1 MGLKISRGIET
12 TPAKVVLYG
21 VEGIGKTTLA
31 SQFPGA
37 LILDTENGSRRLN
50 VARVRCSSWPD
61 LMVALRE
68 MVVDPA
74 GFQTVVVDSA
84 DWAESLCRQW
94 LCEKHGKKSIE
105 DWPYGKGFTVLA
117 ETFDKLLK
125 VCDQIVEAGL
135 HVVIVAHSKV
145 VRTSPPDQTE
155 GFDRYELD
163 LHKHLAPSIKEW
175 ADCVLFLNYR
185 TKLVQGSDGRHKGLG
200 GKQRLMF
207 AERTAAWDA
216 KNRYGLPE
224 EMPMGIEALAPIFAT
239 AAESGPPSSRSEG
252 VAGVSLDTIRA
263 TIAKAGTVAKLGKIT
278 DRIDQLLSEDQITGD
293 DWSSLTDLVNARHA
307 EIEPEHQAAA
317 GEEVAHGA

>member
-1 MGLKISRGIET
+1 MALKIIRGIEE

-31 SQFPGA
+31 SQFPNA
-37 LILDTENGSRRLN
+37 LILDTEGGSKRLDI
-50 VARVRCSSWPD
+50 ARVKCATWPD

-68 MVVDPA
+68 MVVEPA
-74 GFQTVVVDSA
+74 GFKTVVVDSA
-84 DWAESLCRQW
+84 DWAESLCRQY
-94 LCEKHGKKSIE
+94 LCDKHGKKSIE

-117 ETFDKLLK
+117 ETFSKMLEACDK
-125 VCDQIVEAGL
+125 IVDSGL

-163 LHKHLAPSIKEW
+163 LHKHIAPSVKEW

-207 AERTAAWDA
+207 AERSAAWDA
-216 KNRYGLPE
+216 KNRFGLPE
-224 EMPMGIEALAPIFAT
+224 EMPMGIDALAPIFGQAVKKP
-239 AAESGPPSSRSEG
+239 A
-252 VAGVSLDTIRA
+252 
-263 TIAKAGTVAKLGKIT
+263 AKAKKSGVELVEYVTPLIRSADTVQALGKLV
-278 DRIDQLLSEDQITGD
+278 DGLDLALSEDRLTSDQ
-293 DWSSLTDLVNARHA
+293 WSELTDLANARHE
-307 EIEPEHQAAA
+307 EIEPQAK
-317 GEEVAHGA
+317 EVTDGVA